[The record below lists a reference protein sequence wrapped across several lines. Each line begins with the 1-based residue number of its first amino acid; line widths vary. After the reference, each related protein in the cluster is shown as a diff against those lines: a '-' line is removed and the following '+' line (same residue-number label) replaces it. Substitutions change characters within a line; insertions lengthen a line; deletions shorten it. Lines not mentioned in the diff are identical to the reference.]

1 VNTGNADPSR
11 SATIGLEPFVSE
23 LARTWHREMP
33 ELSEREVAG
42 TLVFA
47 DISGFTRLTERLA
60 AKGRIGAEEISDHLD
75 LVLSELLTAAY
86 DRGGWLVKWGGDAL
100 LLMYDGED
108 HASRATT
115 ASSEMQARV
124 RRVGL
129 INSSVGRVRLRM
141 SVGIHTG
148 TFTFHFLGHR
158 HRELLITGDAA
169 SITAKLEATA
179 EAGEILLSPATARL
193 LPAECIG
200 APKGDG
206 VLLARSPGYDGG
218 SHAQSP
224 PPGDVSGLVPELVY
238 EHLLSGG
245 GSGEHRPVAIAFLEF
260 SGMAAVRAEHGAA
273 APGAGLRHL
282 VEVTQEA
289 CRRNT
294 VSFHETDI
302 SADGGKIMLVGGAPR
317 GLEDPAEAMLCT
329 VRQVFDEPGTL
340 SIRAGVTAGRAFTGA
355 VGPAMRRSYSV
366 KGDVVNL
373 AARVMGKTPP
383 GQIWALPVVVESSRT
398 QFELGDVPRF
408 MVKGKAAPILVRSVG
423 QPIARVEASP
433 DLPMIGRTSELT
445 SLQRAL
451 DDAKAGRGHHV
462 DLVGPPGI
470 GKTRLVAELKEA
482 AYDVTVLS
490 CAAELYRAAAPYSL
504 VRPLLLRALGAE
516 DVDPAGLVGWLDS
529 WSAAHAP
536 DLSERLPLLGPVL
549 GVLID
554 ETATTRDLAPQFRA
568 DQTRE
573 LVLEI
578 LAVVLREPTLLVVD
592 DMQFADEASEA
603 LLRHVAAN
611 VADRPWLVVLVGRD
625 APPSESPPGTSPT
638 LRLGPLNDEEALV
651 LTCADT
657 DDSPLPPHV
666 ADAVVA
672 RGDGNPLFLRQLAV
686 AAHTVADTADLPD
699 SVESV
704 VATRIDRLRPAA
716 RDVLRAV
723 SVGGMSI
730 EQDLLG
736 DLLTDAATKPDAVL
750 GELGEFLMTDGDA
763 LRFRQVV
770 IRDTAYSGLAYRRRA
785 ELHGRMATLLTDRYG
800 DDSAEIGAVLS
811 LHLLHAGVNDRA
823 LRIARRAADRAAEA
837 YTNSEAAA
845 LYRRALTAAERLAS
859 VEPTD
864 RAELYERLGDIQV
877 RLGEYVDSDLSY
889 TAATRLMRGDPLAVA
904 RAGLKRGRTADLRGS
919 YALALGRLRRATA
932 ALDAADAADG
942 QAAADLR
949 LDIKFCVAFVLFRQ
963 GRFEAARRAC
973 AEVIEH
979 GDPVR
984 QAEVIADALAILDIS
999 ETNLGVN
1006 DDGTQARRALE
1017 LRQECGDLGG
1027 QARVLTQIGYRAYF
1041 EGRWDDAVTAYISA
1055 RELVERLGDMP
1066 NVALTNA
1073 NIAEILVD
1081 QDRLAEAETAL
1092 REAIR
1097 VWRASGSENEI
1108 AFARTLLGRVFA
1120 RQGRYDEAETLLSQS
1135 RARFEEQGAKTEVV
1149 DADTYLAECLALRGR
1164 PEQALLLAEQTL
1176 VAAGRLSEHPVQAP
1190 RLRRVIGACHDA
1202 LGDSSSAD
1210 SSYAEALDLARRR
1223 GADHEVV
1230 FTVAAMT
1237 RRAGAGGQAVDAE
1250 LLREVAPLLPRL
1262 GLVLDLTG
1270 SEAAAAIALPK
1281 QRAESPAMPVS
1292 ASRADPSPR

>member
-1 VNTGNADPSR
+1 MSTGNADRSR
-11 SATIGLEPFVSE
+11 PDTIGLEPFVSE

-33 ELSEREVAG
+33 DLSEREVAG

-100 LLMYDGED
+100 LLMFDGED

-115 ASSEMQARV
+115 ASSQMQERV

-129 INSSVGRVRLRM
+129 IDSSVGRVRLRM

-158 HRELLITGDAA
+158 HRELLITGEAA

-179 EAGEILLSPATARL
+179 EAGEILLSPETARR
-193 LPAECIG
+193 LPDECIG

-206 VLLARSPGYDGG
+206 LLLARSPAYDGG
-218 SHAQSP
+218 PHAQPP
-224 PPGDVSGLVPELVY
+224 PPGDVSGLIPELVY

-260 SGMAAVRAEHGAA
+260 SGMAALRAEHGPA
-273 APGAGLRHL
+273 APGAGLQHL

-302 SADGGKIMLVGGAPR
+302 SADGGKIMLVAGAPR

-340 SIRAGVTAGRAFTGA
+340 SIRAGVTAGRAFTGS

-423 QPIARVEASP
+423 QPIARVDASP
-433 DLPMIGRTSELT
+433 DLPMIGRTDELT
-445 SLQRAL
+445 SLQTAL
-451 DDAKAGRGHHV
+451 EDAKAGHGRHV

-470 GKTRLVAELKEA
+470 GKTRLLVELRDIA
-482 AYDVTVLS
+482 DDVTVLS

-504 VRPLLLRALGAE
+504 VRPLVVRALGAE
-516 DVDPAGLVGWLDS
+516 DVDPAGLVEWCGNWC
-529 WSAAHAP
+529 AAHAP
-536 DLSERLPLLGPVL
+536 DLTERLPLLGPVL
-549 GVLID
+549 AVPIA
-554 ETATTRDLAPQFRA
+554 ETATTRDLAPEFRA
-568 DQTRE
+568 ERTRE

-578 LAVVLREPTLLVVD
+578 LQVALVEPTLLVVD

-611 VADRPWLVVLVGRD
+611 VADRPWFVVLVGRV
-625 APPSESPPGTSPT
+625 APSSEPPAGGPQTIS
-638 LRLGPLNDEEALV
+638 LGPLNDEEALV

-730 EQDLLG
+730 EQDLL
-736 DLLTDAATKPDAVL
+736 AAMLADSATEPAAVL

-763 LRFRQVV
+763 FRFRQVV

-785 ELHGRMATLLTDRYG
+785 ELHGRMATLLSDRYG
-800 DDSAEIGAVLS
+800 DESAEIGAVLS

-823 LRIARRAADRAAEA
+823 LRVARRAADLAADA
-837 YTNSEAAA
+837 YTNAEATA
-845 LYRRALTAAERLAS
+845 LYRRALTAAERLES
-859 VEPTD
+859 VEPTE
-864 RAELYERLGDIQV
+864 RAELHERLGDIQV
-877 RLGEYVDSDLSY
+877 RLGEYVDSDRSY

-919 YALALGRLRRATA
+919 YGLALGRLRRATA
-932 ALDAADAADG
+932 ALDTADG

-973 AEVIEH
+973 SEVIEH

-984 QAEVIADALAILDIS
+984 QAEVVADALAILDIS
-999 ETNLGVN
+999 ETNLGIN
-1006 DDGTQARRALE
+1006 DDGGQARRALE
-1017 LRQECGDLGG
+1017 LRQQCGDLGG

-1041 EGRWDDAVTAYISA
+1041 EGRWDDAVSAYISA
-1055 RELVERLGDMP
+1055 RELVARLGDMP

-1092 REAIR
+1092 HEAIR

-1108 AFARTLLGRVFA
+1108 AFARTLLGRVYA
-1120 RQGRYDEAETLLSQS
+1120 RQGRYDEAEAMLSQS
-1135 RARFEEQGAKTEVV
+1135 RARFDEQGAKTEVV

-1164 PEQALLLAEQTL
+1164 PKEALALAEQTL

-1190 RLRRVIGACHDA
+1190 RLHRIVGACHDA
-1202 LGDSSSAD
+1202 LDNSTAAD
-1210 SSYAEALDLARRR
+1210 SAYAEALELARRR

-1237 RRAGAGGQAVDAE
+1237 RRAGAGRRAVDPE

-1270 SEAAAAIALPK
+1270 GAAAAAIALPK
-1281 QRAESPAMPVS
+1281 QRAESPAVPVS
-1292 ASRADPSPR
+1292 ASRGDPQQS